1 MKLGLILKLL
11 LGTGVMGLITFSII
25 SIKDT
30 GLVFVFSLLVFV
42 VLLIVTVLIVYSEIN
57 GFTSE

>member
-30 GLVFVFSLLVFV
+30 GLVFVFSLVGFV
-42 VLLIVTVLIVYSEIN
+42 VLLVVTVLIVYSEIN

>member
-11 LGTGVMGLITFSII
+11 LGTGVMGLITF